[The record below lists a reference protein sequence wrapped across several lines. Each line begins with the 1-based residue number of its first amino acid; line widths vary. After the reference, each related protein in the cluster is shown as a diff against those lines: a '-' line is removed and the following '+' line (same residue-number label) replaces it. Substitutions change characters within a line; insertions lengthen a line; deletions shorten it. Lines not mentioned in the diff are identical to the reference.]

1 MSLSPATRLGPYE
14 ILASIGAGGMGE
26 IYKARD
32 TRLNRNVAVKTLPES
47 LAADTDRLRR
57 FTLEAQSASSLNHP
71 NILAI
76 YDIGT
81 HEGTP
86 YIVSELL
93 EGETLCN
100 RLKNGKLTI
109 GKSVDYAR
117 QIANGLA
124 AAHAKDITHR
134 DIKPENIFITSDGR
148 AKILDFGLAKVKADV
163 PDGNGITRTAIATGA
178 GVVMGTVGYM
188 APEQVRGQVADAR
201 ADIFSFGVV
210 LYEMLSGRR
219 AFQRDTAAETMAAI
233 LKEDPLDLSTLDN
246 PPPPALDR
254 LVRHCLERSPEE
266 RFQSARD
273 IAFDLESVT
282 QQSGK
287 TPLALAKAPRKTW
300 TAWALAAV
308 MTLCFASVLYLY
320 FRPLPA
326 KSFHRLTFRRGRIH
340 ATRFTPDGNGVVYS
354 AQWED
359 EPSELFTTRLDSP
372 GARALGLSGVELRA
386 ISVSGE
392 LALAQNTRV
401 IGCAFAPM
409 GMLAR
414 APLSGSAP
422 RPVEDNISF
431 ADWSPD
437 GKELAIVRETD
448 QGYQLE
454 YPSGKILYRTA
465 GYISQP
471 RVSPDANRVAFL
483 DHPLANDNR
492 GSVAVVDRAGIK
504 KILSSEYV
512 AAEGVAWSAKGDEV
526 WFSAAK
532 TGSRFDLR
540 AATLGGRERVV
551 YSAPVSIVLQDIF
564 RDGRVLVTT
573 VEQRCK
579 MMFRNATDSH
589 ERDLSWLD
597 WSLLSSLSQ
606 DGKLLTFFESG
617 EGAGD
622 TTLSYLRDTNGSAAV
637 SLGTGA
643 FPVLSPDGQSVVTFD
658 SPAAVAIVYPVG
670 PGQPR
675 RIPLAGFTL
684 ASGGLLADG
693 KGLWFNGSEP
703 LHGSRYY
710 LTDVEGSKP
719 HALTLEGVRFSAPGL
734 VLNGKYLAGLWKGRT
749 VLYPVDGGQPRP
761 LAGVSDRERIAG
773 WSDDGQKLFI
783 YRRNDVPL
791 KLERVDL
798 NSGRREL
805 AREITPSDRA
815 GLIGGINTLR
825 ITSDGRTYAY
835 SYIQQLSELQLVE
848 GLK

>member
-14 ILASIGAGGMGE
+14 ILASIGVGGMGE
-26 IYKARD
+26 VYKARD

-76 YDIGT
+76 FDIGT
-81 HEGTP
+81 HQGTP
-86 YIVSELL
+86 YLVSELL
-93 EGETLCN
+93 EGETLRE
-100 RLKNGKLTI
+100 RLQNGKLSV
-109 GKSVDYAR
+109 GKSVDYAG

-134 DIKPENIFITSDGR
+134 DIKPENIFITRDGR
-148 AKILDFGLAKVKADV
+148 AKILDFGLAKVRADV
-163 PDGNGITRTAIATGA
+163 PEGDGNTRTATVTAA
-178 GVVMGTVGYM
+178 GTVMGTVGYM

-219 AFQRDTAAETMAAI
+219 AFQRDTAAETMTAI
-233 LKEDPLDLSTLDN
+233 LKEDPPDLSTMDN
-246 PPPPALDR
+246 SLPPALDR
-254 LVRHCLERSPEE
+254 LVRHCLEKSPEE

-273 IAFDLESVT
+273 IAFDLESIAQPSDKPPVIRET
-282 QQSGK
+282 ARRK
-287 TPLALAKAPRKTW
+287 NWAL
-300 TAWALAAV
+300 WALAAV
-308 MTLCFASVLYLY
+308 MALGFALVSYLY
-320 FRPLPA
+320 FRPPPA
-326 KSFHRLTFRRGRIH
+326 QAFHRLTFRRGKIH

-359 EPSELFTTRLDSP
+359 EPSDLFTARLDSP

-386 ISVSGE
+386 ISASGE
-392 LALAQNTRV
+392 LALAQNARV
-401 IGCAFAPM
+401 VGSAFAPM

-414 APLSGSAP
+414 VPLSGSAP

-437 GKELAIVRETD
+437 GKELAVVREGD
-448 QGYQLE
+448 QGFQLE
-454 YPSGKILYRTA
+454 YPLGKILYRTA
-465 GYISQP
+465 GYISEP
-471 RVSPDANRVAFL
+471 RVSPDARRVAFL

-492 GSVAVVDRAGIK
+492 GSLAVVDRAGLK
-504 KILSSEYV
+504 TTLTRVYG

-526 WFSAAK
+526 WFTAAK
-532 TGSRFDLR
+532 SGSRFDLR
-540 AATLGGRERVV
+540 AATLGGRERIV
-551 YSAPVSIVLQDIF
+551 YSAPVSLVLQDIF
-564 RDGRVLVTT
+564 RDGRVLFTT

-579 MMFRNATDSH
+579 LMFRGAADLH
-589 ERDLSWLD
+589 DRDLSWLD
-597 WSLLSSLSQ
+597 WSLLASMSQ
-606 DGKLLTFFESG
+606 DGKLFTFFESG

-637 SLGTGA
+637 SLGPGA
-643 FPVLSPDGQSVVTFD
+643 FPFLSPDGQSVVTID
-658 SPAAVAIVYPVG
+658 PPTSVVVIYTVG

-675 RIPLAGFTL
+675 RIPLTGFTL
-684 ASGGLLADG
+684 SSAGLLADG

-703 LHGSRYY
+703 SHGSRYY
-710 LTDVEGSKP
+710 LTGLEGSQT
-719 HALTLEGVRFSAPGL
+719 HALSPEGVRFSAPGL
-734 VLNGKYLAGLWKGRT
+734 VLNGKYLVGLWQGRT
-749 VLYPVDGGQPRP
+749 VLYPVDGGEPRP
-761 LAGVSDRERIAG
+761 LAGISDRERIGG
-773 WSDDGQKLFI
+773 WSDDGQTLFI
-783 YRRNDVPL
+783 YKRNDVPA
-791 KLERVDL
+791 KVERVDL
-798 NSGRREL
+798 NSGKREL

-815 GLIGGINTLR
+815 GLTGGINTLR
-825 ITSDGRTYAY
+825 ITGDGKTYAY